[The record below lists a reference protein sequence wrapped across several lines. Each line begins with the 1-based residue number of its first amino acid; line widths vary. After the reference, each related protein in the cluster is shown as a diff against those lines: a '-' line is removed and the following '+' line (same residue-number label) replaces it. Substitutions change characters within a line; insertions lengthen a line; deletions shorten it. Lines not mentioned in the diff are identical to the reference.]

1 MDGVIWVRYV
11 VVGIDPGTTIG
22 LAILDLRGNP
32 LHISSKKGADDFWIF
47 QTIRSYGVPIIVA
60 TDKSSIPSRVGK
72 ISARFGAKLRAPK
85 EDVRVSVKDEIAHR
99 FSCCGDDHQRDA
111 LAAAFL
117 AFQSFAHKFRQ
128 VEKRVGKDR
137 KKEEFVKRA
146 VVFGQSADRA
156 FREYEQALEKRVQ
169 LPPRTARRQE
179 STSSLLKRIAELWD
193 MLRRKDELIDALKS
207 RIAELERENEKLRS
221 AAKRL
226 PVCGEIEKLRMQRDE
241 ARRRAGKLARR
252 IRALERTIDGIA
264 SGKYVVI
271 DRRSASGRAVFQ
283 TEFAAVVK
291 PPENDAEEDVAKNI
305 LRMIEEYRRGR
316 T

>member
-1 MDGVIWVRYV
+1 VIRVRYV
-11 VVGIDPGTTIG
+11 IVGVDPGTTAG
-22 LAILDLRGNP
+22 LAILDMRGNL

-60 TDKSSIPSRVGK
+60 TDKSSIPSRVRK

-111 LAAAFL
+111 LAAAFF

-128 VEKRVGKDR
+128 IEKRVGGDR
-137 KKEEFVKRA
+137 EKEEFVKRA

-156 FREYEQALEKRVQ
+156 LHEYGQTLEKHVQ
-169 LPPRTARRQE
+169 LPKRTVRRRE
-179 STSSLLKRIAELWD
+179 NTSDLLKRIAELREE
-193 MLRRKDELIDALKS
+193 LRRKDELIDVLKD
-207 RIAELERENEKLRS
+207 RIAGLERENEELLKNARG
-221 AAKRL
+221 L
-226 PVCGEIEKLRMQRDE
+226 PVSEEVEKLRMQRNE
-241 ARRRAGKLARR
+241 ARRRAERLARR

-264 SGKYVVI
+264 SGKYIVV
-271 DRRSASGRAVFQ
+271 DRRSAEGRAVFQ

-291 PPENDAEEDVAKNI
+291 PPEEDVEEDVARNI
-305 LRMIEEYRRGR
+305 LRIIEEYRRGR